1 MSSEKLNLLRQAV
14 EGASQITI
22 LTHNNPDPDAIG
34 SAVALR
40 YLLAEKLDIEGHIV
54 YQGLI
59 GRAENKALVRYLV
72 HPLRPLVPG
81 DLRQGLLLALVDAQ
95 PGSGNTPLLPAG
107 ADIAIVIDH
116 HTGSDDLPDT
126 RPGFV
131 DIRPEV
137 GATSTI
143 LTEYLQT
150 AGLEPPIPLATAL
163 FYGIKTNTLSLGRNT
178 NPADAMAYN
187 YLQPQIDVRGLA
199 SIEQA
204 RVPANY
210 FKSFDV
216 ALRAA
221 RVYDG
226 ILISYMGPV
235 DYPDLP
241 AEMADLLLRLEESE
255 WAVCLGV
262 YGQELMFSVRLHRGR
277 RGAGQLAQV
286 IAGPEGTAGGH
297 GTIAGGQIPLG
308 EKNPEKLVRQLIP
321 RILKQLGQPTALSG
335 RALFE

>member
-1 MSSEKLNLLRQAV
+1 MSSEKVNLLLEVVKPATQV
-14 EGASQITI
+14 II
-22 LTHNNPDPDAIG
+22 LIHNNPDPDAIG

-40 YLLAEKLDIEGHIV
+40 YLLAEKLNIEGQIV

-72 HPLRPLVPG
+72 HPLRPLVPL
-81 DLRQGLLLALVDAQ
+81 DLTQGMPLALVDTQ
-95 PGSGNTPLLPAG
+95 PGSGNTPALAAG

-116 HTGSDDLPDT
+116 HLGPNDLSETGS
-126 RPGFV
+126 GFV

-143 LTEYLQT
+143 LTEYLQG

-163 FYGIKTNTLSLGRNT
+163 FYGIKTTTMSLGRNT

-187 YLQPQIDVRGLA
+187 YLQPQIDVKGLA
-199 SIEQA
+199 GIEQA

-235 DYPDLP
+235 HYPDLP
-241 AEMADLLLRLEESE
+241 AEMADLLLRLEEAE
-255 WAVCLGV
+255 WAICLGL
-262 YGQELMFSVRLHRGR
+262 YGDDLMFSVRLHRGL

-286 IAGPEGTAGGH
+286 IAGSDGTAGGH

-308 EKNPEKLVRQLIP
+308 GGNPQTLVSDLVP
-321 RILKQLGQPTALSG
+321 RILQQLGRPLDLSG
-335 RALFE
+335 RVLF